1 MVRTRT
7 DELLLGEWACLAL
20 LAQQPAHGYDIAT
33 RLAPAGDI
41 GRVWSLSRPLT
52 YRALDQLTQRALI
65 VPVAEEKGKAGGNRT
80 ILAPTPQGRRL
91 VRRWLDEPVPHFR
104 AVRDEL
110 LLKLVLAQSLGVDR
124 MKLLQSQRALFAA
137 DGRRTRSVGRKPKR
151 DLRSGRGLALR
162 VVALSAALHRSDDR
176 GAAALSSHRVKSDLC
191 RLDRRPHLHPGPKP
205 EMIDRRRRHF
215 GDERHLADEAH
226 ADTVREAVDIGD
238 RDGPHVPRTSL
249 RKRGIQGHRVRSD
262 DREDR
267 SVERVSRD
275 DTSTGVASRSS
286 LALRCRS
293 GG

>member
-52 YRALDQLTQRALI
+52 YRALDQLTQRGLI

-91 VRRWLDEPVPHFR
+91 VRRWLEEPVPHFR

-124 MKLLQSQRALFAA
+124 MKLLQSQRAVFAPMVDA
-137 DGRRTRSVGRKPKR
+137 LAVSGGSRKATSDPVAVWRYESSRS
-151 DLRSGRGLALR
+151 ALR
-162 VVALSAALHRSDDR
+162 F
-176 GAAALSSHRVKSDLC
+176 
-191 RLDRRPHLHPGPKP
+191 
-205 EMIDRRRRHF
+205 IDRMI
-215 GDERHLADEAH
+215 A
-226 ADTVREAVDIGD
+226 
-238 RDGPHVPRTSL
+238 
-249 RKRGIQGHRVRSD
+249 
-262 DREDR
+262 
-267 SVERVSRD
+267 
-275 DTSTGVASRSS
+275 ASR
-286 LALRCRS
+286 R
-293 GG
+293 